1 MYHIICT
8 CMSIR
13 RIVQASVNA
22 HTYRMQH
29 IVVFSILPV
38 RGHAHFHSSGL
49 VIPNTL
55 QHVIATLA
63 TMLRMRK
70 KYCVHLETRQ
80 NSNPR
85 TASVGRHVTKGVKTT
100 C

>member
-1 MYHIICT
+1 
-8 CMSIR
+8 MSIR
-13 RIVQASVNA
+13 RIVQATVTA

-55 QHVIATLA
+55 QYVIAALA

-70 KYCVHLETRQ
+70 KNIVSILKPDKIQTHAQPVLAGMSQRVLK
-80 NSNPR
+80 PP
-85 TASVGRHVTKGVKTT
+85 VKTM
-100 C
+100 